1 MTFLRGDVVRSVA
14 GHDRGDLF
22 LVLRE
27 EGDFLWLV
35 DGKGRKLETPKKKR
49 RKHVVSAGVWTHPV
63 AGRLQDGEP
72 VLDSD
77 IRRALAAFRNRFSE
91 MKEV

>member
-1 MTFLRGDVVRSVA
+1 MPAMTEETSFWSSGRRATFSGWWTENAENLR
-14 GHDRGDLF
+14 L
-22 LVLRE
+22 
-27 EGDFLWLV
+27 
-35 DGKGRKLETPKKKR
+35 PKKKR

>member
-1 MTFLRGDVVRSVA
+1 MPAMTEETSFWSSGRRATFSGWWTENAENLR
-14 GHDRGDLF
+14 L
-22 LVLRE
+22 
-27 EGDFLWLV
+27 
-35 DGKGRKLETPKKKR
+35 PKKNGE
-49 RKHVVSAGVWTHPV
+49 STLFPAGVWTHPV

>member
-27 EGDFLWLV
+27 RATFSGWWTENAENLRL
-35 DGKGRKLETPKKKR
+35 PKKNGESTLFPR
-49 RKHVVSAGVWTHPV
+49 GS
-63 AGRLQDGEP
+63 GRTRLPAACKTAEP